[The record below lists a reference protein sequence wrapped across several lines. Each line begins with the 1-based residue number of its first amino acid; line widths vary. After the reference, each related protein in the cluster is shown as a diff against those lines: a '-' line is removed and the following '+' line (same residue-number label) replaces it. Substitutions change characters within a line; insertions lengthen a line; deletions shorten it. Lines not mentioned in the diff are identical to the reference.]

1 MILPYSFLCF
11 FLLSAVVLSAAR
23 THVRFCH
30 GPYAWTQKRFI
41 ALRPRDVRLFI
52 HSFIYPYTTLRSRAP
67 HTWGSKFSVQ
77 ALSLLGSEALSA
89 ARPGVRSLFVRCDL
103 LPTCPRPCP
112 RNLFPMFGTGVG
124 CFVLEEAL
132 QHAGR
137 KADGWGVIHA
147 IQSFGAH
154 INNACPGGK
163 TTGRFLFSPHS
174 PIPYLTKKKTF

>member
-1 MILPYSFLCF
+1 MHERKNGS
-11 FLLSAVVLSAAR
+11 
-23 THVRFCH
+23 
-30 GPYAWTQKRFI
+30 
-41 ALRPRDVRLFI
+41 LRCAPEMSVFSFI
-52 HSFIYPYTTLRSRAP
+52 HSFIHPYTTLHYACARTA
-67 HTWGSKFSVQ
+67 HLGLQ

-174 PIPYLTKKKTF
+174 RIPYLTKKKKTF

>member
-1 MILPYSFLCF
+1 MVHMHERKNGS
-11 FLLSAVVLSAAR
+11 
-23 THVRFCH
+23 
-30 GPYAWTQKRFI
+30 
-41 ALRPRDVRLFI
+41 LRCAPEMSVCSFI
-52 HSFIYPYTTLRSRAP
+52 HPYTTLRSRAP
-67 HTWGSKFSVQ
+67 HTWGSKFGVQ

-89 ARPGVRSLFVRCDL
+89 ARPGVRSLFVLCGNRWSL

-137 KADGWGVIHA
+137 KADRWGVIHA
-147 IQSFGAH
+147 IQSFGTH

-163 TTGRFLFSPHS
+163 NNWTFSFLPAFPH
-174 PIPYLTKKKTF
+174 PLPNQKKKKTF